1 MVKDDIKNAKTE
13 MKNDVAIQ
21 GGNTYVITGQYT
33 DGFGTTFEYEI
44 FRCKE
49 R

>member
-33 DGFGTTFEYEI
+33 DGFWTTFEYEI